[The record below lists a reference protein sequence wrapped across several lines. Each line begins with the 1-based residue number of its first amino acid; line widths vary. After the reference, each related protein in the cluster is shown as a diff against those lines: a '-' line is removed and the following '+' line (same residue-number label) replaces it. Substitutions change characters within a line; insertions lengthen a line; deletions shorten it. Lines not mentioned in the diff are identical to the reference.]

1 MLKDIQNFISFA
13 RIEKALAENSLLAYE
28 SDLQQFAVFLQQQ
41 NIASWHQVSRDT
53 ILDFL
58 DLGQKKHFATAT
70 IARKLVAV
78 KMFFRYL
85 FQDGLLRTNV
95 TDVMDSPRLW
105 RLLPTYLSELEVNR
119 LLAVDARSNNILH
132 QRNQALLELL
142 YASGLRVSELANLK
156 MEQVKFDTNIVR
168 ITGKGNKTRIVPFG
182 KPAREK
188 LEFYLK
194 QVRPLLVK
202 HENPAQ
208 VFLSKSGKP
217 LRRERVWSIIKYMA
231 KKAGISKNIH
241 PHTLR
246 HSFASHLLAR
256 GADLRTIQEM
266 LGHADISTTQLY
278 THVDRRQLVKVHQ
291 TFHPRK

>member
-1 MLKDIQNFISFA
+1 MQKDIQNFITYSKV
-13 RIEKALAENSLLAYE
+13 EKALADNSLLAYE
-28 SDLQQFAVFLQQQ
+28 CDLTQFAVFLQQ
-41 NIASWHQVSRDT
+41 HQVESWDQVTRDR

-58 DLGQKKHFATAT
+58 DQGQKQQYATAT
-70 IARKLVAV
+70 IARKLVAMKV
-78 KMFFRYL
+78 FFRYL
-85 FQDGLLRTNV
+85 YHEGMVKTNV

-105 RLLPTYLSELEVNR
+105 RLLPNYLSEAEVSR
-119 LLAVDARSNNILH
+119 LLAIDARSKNILH

-156 MEQVKFDTNIVR
+156 IDQIKFDVNMLR

-182 KPAREK
+182 APARAK
-188 LEFYLK
+188 LDHYLK

-202 HENPAQ
+202 HENPGQ
-208 VFLSKSGKP
+208 VFLSKSGRP
-217 LRRERVWSIIKYMA
+217 LKRDRIWVVVKQIA
-231 KKAGISKNIH
+231 KKAGINKNIH

-246 HSFASHLLAR
+246 HSFASHLLAN

-278 THVDRRQLVKVHQ
+278 THVDRGQLVKVHQ